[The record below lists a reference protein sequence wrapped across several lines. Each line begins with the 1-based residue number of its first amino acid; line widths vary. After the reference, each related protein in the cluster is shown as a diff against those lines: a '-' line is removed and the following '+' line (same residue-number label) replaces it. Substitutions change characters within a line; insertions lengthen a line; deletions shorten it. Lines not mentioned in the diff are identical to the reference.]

1 MDNLKRLGVV
11 ACATA
16 VGVVFS
22 AGSASAGIIVDTVDG
37 NAFSPRDTTF
47 SNEPTAE
54 QTALVQGFT
63 ITNASI
69 LNTASL
75 RGFSTGADITIAVT
89 SMIGPGASSEDVLFE
104 QAFSMEADGFG
115 TSIRE
120 FNMAG
125 LSLSAGDYFF
135 VIMSEDPTGFEWAK
149 VGRDGSHNINDRG
162 SSTYLSDSDWFSQ
175 DYTFQEGDSSQVFVL
190 EIDGIAVPAP
200 GTLAIAGFALTG
212 LSSRRRRGS

>member
-47 SNEPTAE
+47 SNAPTAE

-63 ITNASI
+63 ITNASVI
-69 LNTASL
+69 NTAAL

-89 SMIGPGASSEDVLFE
+89 SMIGPGASGENVLFE
-104 QAFSMEADGFG
+104 QVFSMEADGFG

-120 FNMAG
+120 FSMAG
-125 LSLSAGDYFF
+125 LALSAGDYFF
-135 VIMSEDPTGFEWAK
+135 VVMSEDPTGFEWAK
-149 VGRDGSHNINDRG
+149 VGREGSLNINDRG
-162 SSTYLSDSDWFSQ
+162 SSKYLSDASWFSQ
-175 DYTFQEGDSSQVFVL
+175 DYAFQEGDQSQVFVL
-190 EIDGIAVPAP
+190 EIDGDPVPAP
-200 GTLAIAGFALTG
+200 GTLVIASGALVGFA
-212 LSSRRRRGS
+212 SRRQRRR